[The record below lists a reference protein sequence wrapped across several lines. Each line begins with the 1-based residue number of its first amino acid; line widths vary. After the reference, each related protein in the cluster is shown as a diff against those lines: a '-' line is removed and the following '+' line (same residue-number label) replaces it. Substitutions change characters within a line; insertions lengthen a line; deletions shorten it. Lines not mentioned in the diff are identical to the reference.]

1 MQKLL
6 SCRGDG
12 GAGCSL
18 CRQDPW
24 RQGELSR
31 LKRQALNFFWIGYIQ
46 CRVQSHASCFICQVH
61 FTILH
66 PPGKHR
72 EMSVLM
78 ILVQVSMCLKFISN
92 NTIEFLGIQAV
103 EIHGKSTYKNIHRQ
117 FNRFKIVSLN
127 LALDV
132 STLGACSWVPWF
144 KQNQILF

>member
-24 RQGELSR
+24 RQGNT
-31 LKRQALNFFWIGYIQ
+31 QALIFFWIGYTQ
-46 CRVQSHASCFICQVH
+46 CRVQSHASCFICRVH

-72 EMSVLM
+72 EMSGLM

-103 EIHGKSTYKNIHRQ
+103 EIHGKSTCKNIHRQ

-132 STLGACSWVPWF
+132 SMQGACSWVLWF
-144 KQNQILF
+144 KQNQIFF